1 MFDLSALGWS
11 LLGSAAAL
19 AVLLALTLAVAL
31 RVGRHS
37 VIDVAWGLGFALVAL
52 VSYLLSDGD
61 PVLRLLASALT
72 AIWGLRLALH
82 IGRRNAGEGEDPRY
96 ERMLGRATG
105 NRTLYAVRVV
115 YLTQG
120 VTLLFVSLPV
130 QVAMLGTKPPGWIA
144 WAGAALWLV
153 GFLFEAVGDR
163 QLARFRADSGNRG
176 KVLDTGLWRY
186 TRHPNYFGDACVW
199 WGLFLVAADQWPGVL
214 TVLSPV
220 LMTYFLAGKTGKPLL
235 EAQLSRSRPGYADYI
250 RRTSGFFPLP
260 PRAPRGTGGA

>member
-1 MFDLSALGWS
+1 MFDLAAFAWS
-11 LLGSAAAL
+11 LLLSAVAL
-19 AVLLALTLAVAL
+19 TALLALTLAVAL

-37 VIDVAWGLGFALVAL
+37 VIDVAWGLGFTAVAL
-52 VSYLLSDGD
+52 VSYASSGGD
-61 PVLRLLASALT
+61 PARRLLVLVLT
-72 AIWGLRLALH
+72 AAWGVRLAAH
-82 IGRRNAGEGEDPRY
+82 IGRRNIGEGEDPRY
-96 ERMLGRATG
+96 ERMLARAPG
-105 NRTLYAVRVV
+105 SRTLYALRAV

-130 QVAMLGTKPPGWIA
+130 QVAMFETGPLGWTA
-144 WAGAALWLV
+144 WTGVALWLV
-153 GFLFEAVGDR
+153 GSVFETVGDW
-163 QLARFRADSGNRG
+163 QLARFRADPGSRG

-220 LMTYFLAGKTGKPLL
+220 LMTYFLAGKTGKPMM
-235 EAQLSRSRPGYADYI
+235 ERQLSRSRPGYADYV

-260 PRAPRGTGGA
+260 PRKAR